1 MPRSN
6 KGRSSRAVL
15 LPAFLLCLGFGA
27 VAAQHARLATWQ
39 RSEQLE
45 LAREHGRLTHT
56 IRIEARRGDILD
68 RKGRV
73 LARSESGW
81 WMTLTPDL
89 LTESPAFWMEV
100 SEVAGLPADQG
111 IGLVRRKG
119 KGVEWQEALDA
130 DQRARLIQIARKYR
144 VDGIGFRPAGVRTY
158 PAGSALA
165 PLLGFLDRN
174 RPASGVELGYD
185 QYLRGKDG
193 VEVGYVDSSGRTIPW
208 LEDPTQSSPV
218 ENGADVMLTIDRD
231 LQTFA
236 SERLAEACEF
246 HSAWQGVVIVM
257 ETRTGNVRAMATWPT
272 FDPNDPIPAR
282 QRALR
287 GETASPEINPA
298 VSVILEPGSTFK
310 VFTIALGMET
320 GVLTEQSVVSCRG
333 SIPVANH
340 TIHCALHGP
349 QGHGQVTPERCVEV
363 SCNVASAT
371 WGMRIG
377 YKSWYSFLGRLGI
390 LNKPA
395 VSLPGELQG
404 RFNWQEYNKPLQVAT
419 LAFGQ
424 SINVTP
430 LMLTSAF
437 TVFANDGVMVRPR
450 LVERIGTREQPFPPA
465 TRVFRAVSAR
475 SVLAMMKRVVE
486 GEHGTGRALKIE
498 GVEIAGK
505 SGTAQKRDPKTG
517 KMSRSLYVSSF
528 VGYVPGNSP
537 DYTVLVMID
546 SPTKN
551 GYYGAAVAGPVFRAV
566 AEYLLRTGGA
576 DAEGG
581 DKSDAVQGISS
592 RTGA

>member
-1 MPRSN
+1 LVPSL
-6 KGRSSRAVL
+6 A
-15 LPAFLLCLGFGA
+15 LCLGFGA
-27 VAAQHARLATWQ
+27 IGAQHARLATWE
-39 RSEQLE
+39 RAEHLE
-45 LAREHGRLTHT
+45 LAREHGRLMHKIT
-56 IRIEARRGDILD
+56 IEARRGDVLD
-68 RKGRV
+68 RRERA

-81 WMTLTPDL
+81 WMTLTPAL

-100 SEVAGLPADQG
+100 SEVTGLPADQG
-111 IGLVRRKG
+111 IALARRKAP
-119 KGVEWQEALDA
+119 GVEWQEALDA
-130 DQRARLIQIARKYR
+130 DQRRRLIQIARKYR

-165 PLLGFLDRN
+165 PLLGFLDGS
-174 RPASGVELGYD
+174 RPACGVELGYD
-185 QYLRGKDG
+185 RYLRGKDG
-193 VEVGYVDSSGRTIPW
+193 VEVGYVDRSGRTLPW
-208 LEDPTQSSPV
+208 LEDPTQSSPA
-218 ENGADVMLTIDRD
+218 EDGADVVLTIDRD

-236 SERLAEACEF
+236 SERLSEACEF
-246 HSAWQGVVIVM
+246 HGAWQGVVIVM
-257 ETRTGNVRAMATWPT
+257 ETGTGNVRAMATWPT
-272 FDPNDPIPAR
+272 FDPSDPIPAR

-320 GVLTEQSVVSCRG
+320 GALTEQSVVSCRG

-340 TIHCALHGP
+340 RIHCALHGTA
-349 QGHGQVTPERCVEV
+349 GHGQVTPERCVEV
-363 SCNVASAT
+363 SCNVAAAT

-377 YKSWYSFLGRLGI
+377 YKSWYAFLERLGI
-390 LNKPA
+390 LEKPA

-419 LAFGQ
+419 LSFGQ

-430 LMLTSAF
+430 LMLASAF
-437 TVFANDGVMVRPR
+437 TVFGNDGVMVRPR
-450 LVERIGTREQPFPPA
+450 LVERIGNQEQPFPPA
-465 TRVFRAVSAR
+465 TRIFRHETAR
-475 SVLAMMKRVVE
+475 SVLAMMKRVVQ

-566 AEYLLRTGGA
+566 AEYLLRSGGA
-576 DAEGG
+576 RTEGG
-581 DKSDAVQGISS
+581 EEIGAVQGTGS
-592 RTGA
+592 RSGA